1 MELSNGDIMWN
12 DFSDVELIDLC
23 HTYGIE
29 EELVVLG
36 NNLINREEIE
46 KRLTAVEY
54 DLSFNEPVTI

>member
-1 MELSNGDIMWN
+1 MWS

-29 EELVVLG
+29 QELVVLG
-36 NNLINREEIE
+36 SNLINREEIE

-54 DLSFNEPVTI
+54 DFWLNKPVTV

>member
-1 MELSNGDIMWN
+1 MELSNGDIMWS
-12 DFSDVELIDLC
+12 DFNDVELIDLC

-36 NNLINREEIE
+36 SNLINREEIE

-54 DLSFNEPVTI
+54 DLSFNEPVTV